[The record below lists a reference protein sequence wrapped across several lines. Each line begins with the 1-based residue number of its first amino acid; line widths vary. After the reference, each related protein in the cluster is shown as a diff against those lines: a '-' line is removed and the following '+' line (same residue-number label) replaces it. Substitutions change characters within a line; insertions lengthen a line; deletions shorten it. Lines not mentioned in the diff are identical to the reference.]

1 MASLLIVESPAKCSK
16 IQGFLGPGWKVI
28 ATMGHIRALDE
39 GLEAVGLDRDFDPR
53 YVFLKDKGKA
63 IQQIKACA
71 KEAKQVYLASDD
83 DREGEAISLS
93 VAVLLDLPIET
104 TPRIVFHEITKDAI
118 TTALKNPKRIDM
130 NRAYAQQGRAILDM
144 MVGFTISP
152 LLWKFVGTGLSAGRC
167 QTPALRL
174 VTERESSI
182 TDFKSETTW
191 IVSGTWNAGSSFDAK
206 LEDPLDD
213 QESAMNYLEN
223 INTDTDGLVT
233 AVEQRE
239 TSASAPKPLI
249 TSTLQ
254 QEASALYGS
263 QPKRT
268 MQIAQR
274 LYESGYITYMR
285 TDSAGLSEE
294 SKKGAEA
301 YVRTTYGENYIAN
314 TTLRASKK
322 KVAGAQEAHEAI
334 RPTHIETIDLPDEE
348 DWSAIDR
355 KIYKLIWNR
364 TIQSVMA
371 PCKGEE
377 RTVHF
382 LANGDPN
389 ELLWKAV
396 WERTLFQGWKK
407 VAQPLADL
415 DEDDG
420 KEVGTA
426 PSGAWTLG
434 QNLKE
439 GSKITW
445 SELKAGPKDTKAQGR
460 YTEATLVREL
470 ERRGIGRPSTF
481 ASLVGTILDK
491 EYVAKRD
498 SPPKEVVL
506 TSYKVSSMGQ
516 WPPTKIE
523 AVKKVG
529 AEKNKLAPTDLGR
542 SAIEFCVREFESLFD
557 YGFTKQMEER
567 LDRISDGKEFWKDLC
582 RDTWNSFKEH
592 YEDLKGQKGSQVQSA
607 RTITFESG
615 IKAVQSKKGPI
626 LLIESANKDDTVF
639 YGWPE
644 GIVFSKITEEIA
656 TAHVDKQKKDR
667 ETSSLGDC
675 DGKPMI
681 LKTGPFGK
689 YVVCDKV
696 NIPWKDGDTADMIRE
711 RIKEKGESVL
721 HTIGDFEFRRGP
733 YGIYMFKKQATGKSR
748 QFVSVPS
755 NVDPKV
761 LTPEAAIK
769 IYQTGLQQKAKAKA
783 FKKNNN

>member
-1 MASLLIVESPAKCSK
+1 MSSLLIVESPAKCSK

-39 GLEAVGLDRDFDPR
+39 GLDAVGLDRDFDPR
-53 YVFLKDKGKA
+53 YVFIKDKSKA

-71 KEAKQVYLASDD
+71 KEAKQIYLASDD
-83 DREGEAISLS
+83 DREGEAISYS
-93 VAVLLDLPIET
+93 VAVLLDLPVET
-104 TPRIVFHEITKDAI
+104 TPRIVFHEITKEAI
-118 TTALKNPKRIDM
+118 TTALKNPKRLDM
-130 NRAYAQQGRAILDM
+130 NRAFAQQGRAILDM

-152 LLWKFVGTGLSAGRC
+152 LLWKFVGAGLSAGRC

-174 VTERESSI
+174 VAEREADI
-182 TDFKSETTW
+182 TEFKSEVTW
-191 IVSGTWNAGSSFDAK
+191 IVSGTWNSSAGFDAK
-206 LEDPLDD
+206 LEDPLED

-223 INTDTDGLVT
+223 IHSDPEGIVT
-233 AVEQRE
+233 AAEQRE
-239 TSASAPKPLI
+239 TSISAPKPLI

-285 TDSAGLSEE
+285 TDSAILSDEA
-294 SKKGAEA
+294 KKAAEA
-301 YVRTTYGENYIAN
+301 YVRTTYGENYLAN
-314 TTLRASKK
+314 QLRATKK

-334 RPTHIETIDLPDEE
+334 RPTHIESVDLPEGE

-377 RTVHF
+377 RTVRF
-382 LANGDPN
+382 LATGDPN
-389 ELLWKAV
+389 ELVWRAV

-415 DEDDG
+415 DDDDG
-420 KEVGTA
+420 KEVGVA

-434 QNLKE
+434 QSLKE

-445 SELKAGPKDTKAQGR
+445 SDLKTAPRDTKAAGR

-491 EYVAKRD
+491 EYVVKRD
-498 SPPKEVVL
+498 SPAKEIRV
-506 TSYKVSSMGQ
+506 TTYQISSVGQ

-523 AVKKVG
+523 TVKKSG
-529 AEKNKLAPTDLGR
+529 AEKNKLAPTDLGK
-542 SAIEFCVREFESLFD
+542 SALEFCIREFGSLFD
-557 YGFTKQMEER
+557 YGFTSQMEER

-582 RDTWNSFKEH
+582 RDTWGTFKDH
-592 YEDLKGQKGSQVQSA
+592 YEELKAQKGSAPTAA
-607 RTITFESG
+607 RSITFESG

-626 LLIESANKDDTVF
+626 LLIEGANKDDTVF

-644 GIVFSKITEEIA
+644 GIAFSKITEAEA
-656 TAHVDKQKKDR
+656 KAHVDKQKKDK
-667 ETSSLGDC
+667 ETTTIGEY
-675 DGKPMI
+675 DGKPMTVR
-681 LKTGPFGK
+681 TGPFGK
-689 YVVCDKV
+689 YVVCGTV
-696 NIPWKDGDTADMIRE
+696 NIPWKDGDTADTIRD

-721 HTIGDFEFRRGP
+721 HTLGDFEFRRGP
-733 YGIYMFKKQATGKSR
+733 YGVYMFKKQATGKSR

-761 LTPEAAIK
+761 LTVEAAIK

-783 FKKNNN
+783 YKK